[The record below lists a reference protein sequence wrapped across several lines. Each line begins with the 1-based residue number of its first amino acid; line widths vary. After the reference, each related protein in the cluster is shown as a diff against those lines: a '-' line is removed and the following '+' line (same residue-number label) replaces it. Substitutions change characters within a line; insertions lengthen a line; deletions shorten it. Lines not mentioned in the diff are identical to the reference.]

1 MFITIQFRQ
10 SELLFRLILALFLA
24 LPILVQAQIP
34 VVRSTKNVGNVSGRL
49 EKEATRKMREEV
61 SKQKSTLKNE
71 ARTTVKD
78 AKRLPS
84 TRKGIRGREEEYKP
98 TLEELIEDEEAKGN
112 IENGTNKT
120 RFVNLFGQWMTMP
133 SAIDVKL
140 RAELARKLDSLRQVD
155 SSLYRVPK
163 KVKDQRDQFVT
174 IFGWHPHFNG
184 NAYKT
189 YNYRL
194 MTAIAYYSYDV
205 DPYTGS
211 YLDSTVI
218 HDFLGG
224 DDPASGIVPTAH
236 ENDCKVLLSISSH
249 SLDNNY
255 IFLEPQ
261 SAIIRQ
267 NLIDQI
273 VYLLDTSKA
282 DGIEINFE
290 NIPVEYQD
298 EFYKFVKRISYT
310 LRNINPDY
318 SVCMSVPAYDPDNVF
333 NLSKMRDDVD
343 FFIIKGFDFHDDPS
357 STTGPV
363 KKPSSPLN
371 FSPASGEADL
381 RSVVER
387 YIASIGP
394 YYANH
399 LILALSNYG
408 TLWETA
414 EKGYELMDYVPYSEI
429 QYDYIQKDPAAIRID
444 SNYFSYVWSRLDTLF
459 ADNTN
464 TKIKSIVERSLY
476 YDDVK
481 TLRIKYQ
488 FLQDYGLAGVGVWP
502 LGYDIG
508 FDEVWNTLEEEF
520 TTIEMPEIEGLEQV
534 TAATRKARS
543 WSTVILTVLLFW
555 TIFATA
561 GFCMSLFNVEAR
573 RALFQ
578 NGRFRMFFLGFFS
591 LLILL
596 LGGFFGL
603 FAGKTAMLM
612 LGVIIGAFFVYGILV
627 ILDKQRAKAP

>member
-1 MFITIQFRQ
+1 MFITIRFRPI
-10 SELLFRLILALFLA
+10 ELFFRLILVLFLA

-34 VVRSTKNVGNVSGRL
+34 VVSGTQNIGSRL
-49 EKEATRKMREEV
+49 EKESTKTMREEV
-61 SKQKSTLKNE
+61 SKQKSTVKNE
-71 ARTTVKD
+71 ARTTIKD
-78 AKRLPS
+78 AKKLPT
-84 TRKGIRGREEEYKP
+84 TRKGLKGQEEEYKP
-98 TLEELIEDEEAKGN
+98 TLEELIEDEEAKGH
-112 IENGTNKT
+112 IENTTNKT
-120 RFVNLFGQWMTMP
+120 RFINLFGQWMTMP

-140 RAELARKLDSLRQVD
+140 RAERARKLDSLQQVD

-163 KVKDQRDQFVT
+163 KVKDQRDQFMT

-184 NAYKT
+184 NTYKT

-205 DPYTGS
+205 DPETGS

-224 DDPASGIVPTAH
+224 EDPAGGIVPTAH

-249 SLDNNY
+249 SLENNY
-255 IFLEPQ
+255 LFLEPQ
-261 SAIIRQ
+261 SAIARQ

-310 LRNINPDY
+310 LRSINPDY
-318 SVCMSVPAYDPDNVF
+318 SVCMSVPAYDPNNTF
-333 NLSKMRDDVD
+333 NLARMRDDID

-363 KKPSSPLN
+363 KKPGSPLN
-371 FSPASGEADL
+371 FSPASGEEDL

-408 TLWETA
+408 TLWETDD
-414 EKGYELMDYVPYSEI
+414 KGYELTDYVPYSEI
-429 QYDYIQKDPAAIRID
+429 QYDFIQKDSAGIRFD
-444 SNYFSYVWSRLDTLF
+444 STYFSYVWSRLDTLW
-459 ADNTN
+459 ANQER
-464 TKIKSIVERSLY
+464 TKYDLVEKTLY

-481 TLRIKYQ
+481 SLRIKYQ
-488 FLQDYGLAGVGVWP
+488 FLQEYGLAGVGIWP

-508 FDEVWNTLEEEF
+508 FDHVWNTLEEEF
-520 TTIEMPEIEGLEQV
+520 TTIEMPEIEGLEQL
-534 TAATRKARS
+534 TAATKRARS
-543 WSTVILTVLLFW
+543 WSTIILTVLLFW

-578 NGRFRMFFLGFFS
+578 NGRFRMVFLCFFS

-596 LGGFFGL
+596 LGSFFGL
-603 FAGKTAMLM
+603 FAGKTSMLM
-612 LGVIIGAFFVYGILV
+612 LGVVIGALFAYGILV